1 MRCPPFLRFPLLV
14 SICVGVAV
22 FLAGCSNHPT
32 LSAQFTPSATAPA
45 LGLVKLVERSRSG
58 SRVLV
63 DVLLY
68 GPDPGLDLFAFK
80 FGIMIGN
87 DTLVRLVPQS
97 TYNQTALVAGDGQSI
112 SINVDAASDPSLIQ
126 VEVGKDGGAGNAV
139 AVPSAIVLEVS
150 FDVQAAGTT
159 TLTLVGLGGEP
170 PHAVDSSDAPI
181 AAVHF
186 DAASA
191 TVTGVSSG
199 GSGY

>member
-1 MRCPPFLRFPLLV
+1 MSRPPLLRFPLVV

-22 FLAGCSNHPT
+22 FLAGCSNNPS

-45 LGLVKLVERSRSG
+45 PGLVKLVERSRSG

-68 GPDPGLDLFAFK
+68 GPDPGLDLFAFE
-80 FGIMIGN
+80 FGIMSGN
-87 DTLVRLVPQS
+87 DNLVRLVPQS

-112 SINVDAASDPSLIQ
+112 SINVDAASDPLLVQ
-126 VEVGKDGGAGNAV
+126 VDVKKNGGAGNAV
-139 AVPSAIVLEVS
+139 AAPSAVVIELS

-159 TLTLVGLGGEP
+159 RLTFVGLGGEP
-170 PHAVDSSDAPI
+170 PRAVDSAGAPI

-191 TVTGVSSG
+191 SVTGVSSG

>member
-1 MRCPPFLRFPLLV
+1 MSRPPFLRFPLPV

-22 FLAGCSNHPT
+22 FLAGCNNHPT

-45 LGLVKLVERSRSG
+45 PGLVKLVERSRSG

-80 FGIMIGN
+80 FGIMSGN
-87 DTLVRLVPQS
+87 DNVVRLVPQS
-97 TYNQTALVAGDGQSI
+97 TYKQTALVAGDGQSI
-112 SINVDAASDPSLIQ
+112 SINVDAASRPSLVQ
-126 VEVGKDGGAGNAV
+126 VDVGKNGGAGNPVNVGSAV
-139 AVPSAIVLEVS
+139 VIEVS

-170 PHAVDSSDAPI
+170 PRAVDSTGTPI

-191 TVTGVSSG
+191 SVAGVSSG
-199 GSGY
+199 GGGY

>member
-1 MRCPPFLRFPLLV
+1 LLLLV
-14 SICVGVAV
+14 SICVGATVI
-22 FLAGCSNHPT
+22 LAGCSHHST

-45 LGLVKLVERSRSG
+45 PGLVKLVERSHSG

-68 GPDPGLDLFAFK
+68 GPEPGLDLFAFK

-87 DTLVRLVPQS
+87 DNLVRLVAQTDYS
-97 TYNQTALVAGDGQSI
+97 QTALVAGDGQSI
-112 SINVDAASDPSLIQ
+112 AINVDAASDPSLVQ
-126 VEVGKDGGAGNAV
+126 VDVGKNAGAGNAI
-139 AVPSAIVLEVS
+139 AVPSAVVLELS

-170 PHAVDSSDAPI
+170 PHAVDSAGATI

-191 TVTGVSSG
+191 TVRGVSSG